1 MSSSTPRFDLV
12 VIGSGPGGQKAAVQ
26 GAKLG
31 KTVLLVERDTAVG
44 GECVHRG
51 TIPSKSLRESA
62 VSCLRARQLGL
73 VGDRDDGAR
82 TIETASLMKRQEFVT
97 AAHETY
103 ISRQLE
109 RNAITVW
116 RGHARFVSP
125 WELEVASVDGSTR
138 RALGSVIV
146 VATGSRPRTP
156 PNVPI
161 DHESVLDSDSILS
174 MIYVPGSLVVLG
186 SGVIACE
193 YASIFAALGTKVTL
207 IDRAPRPLAFMEPEL
222 TARFVAWFERHGGRY
237 VPGRQVKTVEWD
249 GVATVTTVLDDGE
262 KLESDKLLC
271 ALGRLANLRGLD
283 VEAAGLKATDRG
295 YLKVDEHCRTDVP
308 HIYAVGDVIG
318 PPALAATSM
327 EQGRRAARHAFG
339 LSTDAVTAT
348 TPIGI
353 YTIPEMA
360 SVGLG
365 EAQAKEK
372 HGAVLVG
379 SAKYEELARGQINGD
394 RDGLLKLVASADG
407 KQILGAH
414 VIGESASELVHVAQ
428 MAMVANLPV
437 ETFVEQIFNF
447 PTLAEAYRV
456 AAFEILAKLASTRAD
471 STPVV
476 VPSTK

>member
-1 MSSSTPRFDLV
+1 MSAEVPKFDLI

-31 KTVLLVERDTAVG
+31 KSVLIVERDTAVG

-51 TIPSKSLRESA
+51 TIPSKTLRESA
-62 VSCLRARQLGL
+62 ITSLRLRQLGL
-73 VGDRDDGAR
+73 AGQRVDQGAQV
-82 TIETASLMKRQEFVT
+82 ETASLMKRQALVT
-97 AAHETY
+97 RSHEAY
-103 ISRQLE
+103 IASQLE
-109 RNAITVW
+109 RNAIAVW
-116 RGHARFVSP
+116 HGHARFVSP
-125 WELEVASVDGSTR
+125 WEIEVSSVDGTTR
-138 RALGSVIV
+138 RALGSKLV

-161 DHESVLDSDSILS
+161 DHESVLDSDSVLS

-186 SGVIACE
+186 AGVIACE

-222 TARFVAWFERHGGRY
+222 TERFCAWFERHGGRY
-237 VPGRQVKTVEWD
+237 LPGRQAKTVEWD

-262 KLESDKLLC
+262 RLESDKLLC
-271 ALGRLANLRGLD
+271 ALGRIANLRGLD
-283 VEAAGLKATDRG
+283 IEAAGLKATDRG
-295 YLKVDEHCRTDVP
+295 YLKVDEHCRTEVP
-308 HIYAVGDVIG
+308 HVYAVGDVIG

-339 LSTDAVTAT
+339 LPTDAITST
-348 TPIGI
+348 TPTGI

-365 EAQAKEK
+365 EAQARET
-372 HGAVLVG
+372 HGDVLVG
-379 SAKYEELARGQINGD
+379 YARYEELARGQINGD
-394 RDGLLKLVASADG
+394 RDGLLKLVVSGDG
-407 KQILGAH
+407 MRVLGAH

-428 MAMVANLPV
+428 LAMTADFPPSV
-437 ETFVEQIFNF
+437 FVEQIFNF

-456 AAFEILAKLASTRAD
+456 ATLDVLAKLEVARAKGAA
-471 STPVV
+471 
-476 VPSTK
+476 VPSPS